1 MFGEKHILSP
11 KISPRHRAQS
21 FDNDSPRSQKN
32 DLNLQLRQNSLL
44 QTFSHV
50 GASEKI
56 KVNEDMIEPFDHVSD
71 YANTT
76 YKFPKTDKF
85 KLDLLKFEHT
95 MGNEFT
101 DNQSMKD
108 VNEKFDD
115 NDDIYAP
122 TKPRSILG
130 KRTMSAKSKNK
141 SKKIFS
147 SSEHHNSTP
156 IYCQTEK

>member
-1 MFGEKHILSP
+1 M
-11 KISPRHRAQS
+11 
-21 FDNDSPRSQKN
+21 
-32 DLNLQLRQNSLL
+32 L

-101 DNQSMKD
+101 DN
-108 VNEKFDD
+108 
-115 NDDIYAP
+115 
-122 TKPRSILG
+122 
-130 KRTMSAKSKNK
+130 
-141 SKKIFS
+141 
-147 SSEHHNSTP
+147 
-156 IYCQTEK
+156 